1 MSDGCGRTCDLSS
14 LRQCRLVTDP
24 PQEVPD
30 TVRLLE
36 ELGAAVEVDDEGQVR
51 SITLDG
57 LQYNDGMN
65 AIFVALG

>member
-1 MSDGCGRTCDLSS
+1 MVAVGHVTCPHCGSA
-14 LRQCRLVTDP
+14 VWFTDP
-24 PQEVPD
+24 PQEVSD

-57 LQYNDGMN
+57 LQYNNGMN
-65 AIFVALG
+65 AMFVALG